1 MTTEVMHD
9 LVCDIQHSVEIEA
22 KADKVFR
29 GLIERITN
37 LSSGKNGQT
46 MPLKLEEWPGGRW
59 YRDLGNKTGHLWGHV
74 QSIKPPVLL
83 EIYGPMMMSY
93 AVASNLIIRLKEE
106 RGVTT
111 VTLRHQ
117 ILGNIPDE
125 YRKGMDEGWTEM
137 LNGIPGVRKSSE

>member
-9 LVCDIQHSVEIEA
+9 LVCDIQHRVEIEA